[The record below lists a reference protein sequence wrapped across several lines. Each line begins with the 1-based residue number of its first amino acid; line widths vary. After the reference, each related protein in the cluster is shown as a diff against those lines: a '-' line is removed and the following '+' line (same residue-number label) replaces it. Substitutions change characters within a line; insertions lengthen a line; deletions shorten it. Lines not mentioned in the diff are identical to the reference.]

1 MSRDPEERSTPR
13 ESRAHADL
21 QTPWWL
27 LRRRG
32 PATSSPRTGAPADET
47 LLARRPLYVIAV
59 GLIILALILRV
70 PLLVAAGL
78 VVLVLAVVPEI
89 WYRFGSLGLRVSQ
102 APAVRQVMF
111 GDEVDLIITVENR
124 QPLPLPW
131 IELTDE
137 LPSALPASGVRLR
150 PSINP
155 ERDAFTSVL
164 GVWAYQ
170 RVRRRVRLRCLARG
184 AFRFGP
190 LRVRQSD
197 PFGILV
203 RERQI
208 DQPSVLLVYPL
219 VAPLERFGLPA
230 RSPFGELKSSRRLLE
245 DPLRVAGVRPY
256 QPGDEPRRVHWK
268 ASART
273 GTLQSKIYEPSTRH
287 TLALFVD
294 TRTFDRTLYGYDPL
308 LAELAITTT
317 ASVAAWALEQGYAV
331 GVYSNGILGAPELD
345 EEMARQARQRV
356 LASAEEEPRDPA
368 PGTSGP
374 TRPAAHGTGTP
385 PAPTER
391 ESLARRLARLGATQ
405 RLRVP
410 PASNPAQ
417 LGRVQEGLA
426 RLIAGTGLPMETVL
440 TAEQGRL
447 PLGTT
452 VIFIGAE
459 AVLDVPLIVAMRRL
473 KAAGH
478 DVTLLLTGAAETAAA
493 ESGARLQLAGLTIH
507 RIGGREIWNE
517 LVADAT
523 GQRSEGRRRGASR
536 PAAESGPEQRTSS
549 RARTPRALV
558 LE

>member
-1 MSRDPEERSTPR
+1 
-13 ESRAHADL
+13 
-21 QTPWWL
+21 
-27 LRRRG
+27 
-32 PATSSPRTGAPADET
+32 
-47 LLARRPLYVIAV
+47 
-59 GLIILALILRV
+59 
-70 PLLVAAGL
+70 
-78 VVLVLAVVPEI
+78 
-89 WYRFGSLGLRVSQ
+89 
-102 APAVRQVMF
+102 
-111 GDEVDLIITVENR
+111 
-124 QPLPLPW
+124 
-131 IELTDE
+131 
-137 LPSALPASGVRLR
+137 
-150 PSINP
+150 
-155 ERDAFTSVL
+155 
-164 GVWAYQ
+164 
-170 RVRRRVRLRCLARG
+170 
-184 AFRFGP
+184 
-190 LRVRQSD
+190 VRQSD

-208 DQPSVLLVYPL
+208 DQPAILLVYPL

-256 QPGDEPRRVHWK
+256 QPGDDPRRIHWK

-273 GTLQSKIYEPSTRH
+273 GELQSKVYEPSTRH

-294 TRTFDRTLYGYDPL
+294 MRTFDRTLYGYDPF

-317 ASVAAWALEQGYAV
+317 ASVAAWALDQGYAV

-345 EEMARQARQRV
+345 EEVARQARQRA
-356 LASAEEEPRDPA
+356 LASVAEESTDVTTGVSGGTSPA
-368 PGTSGP
+368 TNGPGTTVTS
-374 TRPAAHGTGTP
+374 
-385 PAPTER
+385 EQ

-417 LGRVQEGLA
+417 LGRTLEGLA
-426 RLIAGTGLPMETVL
+426 RLIAGTGLPMEVVL
-440 TAEQGRL
+440 GAEQGRL

-452 VIFIGAE
+452 VIYIGAE

-473 KAAGH
+473 KATGH
-478 DVTLLLTGAAETAAA
+478 DITLLLTGTADGAEHGA
-493 ESGARLQLAGLTIH
+493 EIQLAGLTIH

-523 GQRSEGRRRGASR
+523 GERPADRRPRGARSAG
-536 PAAESGPEQRTSS
+536 PGTPSSGEPPVA